1 MYDIAIIGGGPAGL
15 SAAVTAAVRNK
26 KVAVFEA
33 NGFSP
38 RLQLAAHIHNYLGFE
53 DISGADM
60 MHKFLAQV
68 RSYPVAIIEQKVMA
82 LQPMGDKFMLGTSGD
97 VYEAAAVIIATGMA
111 PAGTLPGEKE
121 LLGQGV
127 SYCAT
132 CDGML
137 YRGKKVVVISAVP
150 HALEE
155 VEFLAGLCSEVI
167 LVPLYKLEAVPQA
180 SNITVVKT
188 VPQAITRGEQGMEVQ
203 SKDGTMRSDGVFIF
217 RVSNPVDTLMP
228 GLQLQE
234 QSIGVDAAMA
244 TNIAGIFAAGDC
256 TGQPWQI
263 SRATGQGQVAALG
276 AVSYLASKK

>member
-1 MYDIAIIGGGPAGL
+1 
-15 SAAVTAAVRNK
+15 
-26 KVAVFEA
+26 
-33 NGFSP
+33 
-38 RLQLAAHIHNYLGFE
+38 
-53 DISGADM
+53 
-60 MHKFLAQV
+60 
-68 RSYPVAIIEQKVMA
+68 MA

-111 PAGTLPGEKE
+111 PVGTLPGEKE

-217 RVSNPVDTLMP
+217 RVSNPVDTLLP
-228 GLQLQE
+228 GLNLQG
-234 QSIGVDAAMA
+234 QSIGANAAMA